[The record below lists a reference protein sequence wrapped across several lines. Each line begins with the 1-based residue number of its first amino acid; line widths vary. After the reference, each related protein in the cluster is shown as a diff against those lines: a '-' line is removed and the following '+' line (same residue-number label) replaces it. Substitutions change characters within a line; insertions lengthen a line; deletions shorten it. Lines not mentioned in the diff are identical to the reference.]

1 MNTTIRKLYT
11 FKKKEKSFDKTYA
24 ALYVRDLL
32 TSIEPKKLDFME
44 TENSN
49 YYNYDDDQ
57 I

>member
-49 YYNYDDDQ
+49 FYN
-57 I
+57 